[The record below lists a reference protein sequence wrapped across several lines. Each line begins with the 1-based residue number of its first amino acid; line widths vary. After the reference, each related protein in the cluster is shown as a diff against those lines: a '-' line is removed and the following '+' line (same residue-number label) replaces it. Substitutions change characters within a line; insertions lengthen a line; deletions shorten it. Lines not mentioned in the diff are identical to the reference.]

1 MKRLV
6 LRALLIVG
14 AGCVQGEVSGV
25 GGGSG
30 GGTGGGTGTAGGG
43 GGVAATSALLTW
55 DPPTKNADDAGT
67 PLTDLA
73 GYKVKRGTVSGTY
86 TAAAPID
93 VGNVLTYTVSSLPAG
108 THYFV
113 VTAYDTS
120 GNESVASNEGSK
132 TIP

>member
-1 MKRLV
+1 MKYLV
-6 LRALLIVG
+6 LQALLILG
-14 AGCVQGEVSGV
+14 AGCVQGVSGGGG

-30 GGTGGGTGTAGGG
+30 TGGGAGGG

-55 DPPTKNADDAGT
+55 DAPTQNADDAGS
-67 PLTDLA
+67 PLADLA

-93 VGNVLTYTVSSLPAG
+93 VGNVLTYTVTNLPAG